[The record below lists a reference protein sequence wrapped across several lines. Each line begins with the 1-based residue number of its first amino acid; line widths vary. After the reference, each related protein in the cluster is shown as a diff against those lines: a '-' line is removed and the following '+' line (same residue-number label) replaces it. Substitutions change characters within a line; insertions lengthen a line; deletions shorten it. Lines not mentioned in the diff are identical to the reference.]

1 MIQIKAEE
9 RDGNVSFQTEWD
21 REDGISVFSASL
33 TLMIKVVC
41 ALTRENI
48 EKRKELCK
56 MAASVF
62 GALQNEEAGA
72 ELFAL
77 LGEENGEE
85 HITKG

>member
-21 REDGISVFSASL
+21 REDGVSVFSASL

-48 EKRKELCK
+48 EKRKELYK
-56 MAASVF
+56 MAAAAF
-62 GALQNEEAGA
+62 GALQNEEAEA

-77 LGEENGEE
+77 LGEEDGKKHTAE
-85 HITKG
+85 G